1 MTMWS
6 GSKKFS
12 AANVMESRYFANME
26 KIFDWKQYPEL
37 RTQMD
42 FMKNYH
48 SNEIYLSLLGGKIIF
63 PLITMGSESGSKKI
77 SNQVFPK
84 SKSMHSV
91 NK

>member
-1 MTMWS
+1 
-6 GSKKFS
+6 
-12 AANVMESRYFANME
+12 ME
-26 KIFDWKQYPEL
+26 KIFDWKQYSEL

-48 SNEIYLSLLGGKIIF
+48 LSLLGGKIIF
-63 PLITMGSESGSKKI
+63 PLMTMGSESGSKKI

>member
-12 AANVMESRYFANME
+12 AADVMESRYFANME
-26 KIFDWKQYPEL
+26 KIFDWKQYSEL

-48 SNEIYLSLLGGKIIF
+48 LSLLGGKIIF
-63 PLITMGSESGSKKI
+63 PLMTMGSGSGSKKI
-77 SNQVFPK
+77 SNRQIKITAKSGFP
-84 SKSMHSV
+84 
-91 NK
+91 